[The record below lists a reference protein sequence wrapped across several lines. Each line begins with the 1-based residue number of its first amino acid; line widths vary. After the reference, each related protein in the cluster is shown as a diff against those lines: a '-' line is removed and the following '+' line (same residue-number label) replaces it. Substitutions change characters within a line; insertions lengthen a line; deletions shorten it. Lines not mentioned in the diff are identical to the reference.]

1 MKRIVLPGSE
11 KDEAGGAGGTG
22 GRFSEDEQGS
32 LRDVAAWW
40 RNRLAQG
47 DTAEPLE
54 THFGGVDLRGTTRT
68 AGTVPAVVDFGRPV
82 VATGVANG
90 AAGGA
95 ALLVLALGVPDPPVV
110 GEVYTLAGLC
120 HFYHAP
126 ASGWFS
132 RYTTIG
138 RAPAATT
145 STEIRAAVDPEA
157 GTRSV
162 MVVGVSGLDI
172 DWTVEVYRLEVF

>member
-1 MKRIVLPGSE
+1 MKRIILPGSE
-11 KDEAGGAGGTG
+11 KDEASGGAAGTG
-22 GRFSEDEQGS
+22 GRFSEDEQGA
-32 LRDVAAWW
+32 LREVAAWW

-47 DTAEPLE
+47 DAAEPLE
-54 THFGGVDLRGTTRT
+54 THFGGVDLRGTART
-68 AGTVPAVVDFGRPV
+68 VGLVPAVVDFGRPAV
-82 VATGVANG
+82 IASGV
-90 AAGGA
+90 AGGA

-110 GEVYTLAGLC
+110 GEAYTLAGLC
-120 HFYHAP
+120 HFYYAP

-145 STEIRAAVDPEA
+145 STEIRTAVDPED

-162 MVVGVSGLDI
+162 LIVGVSGLDI
-172 DWTVEVYRLEVF
+172 DWKVEVYRLEV